1 VRGYLELLWTFFVIG
16 GTAFGGGY
24 TVVPILDRELV
35 KKRGWISMDEVLDFY
50 TIAQITPGV
59 IIVNIATF
67 VGYKR
72 KGFLGGIVATT
83 GMMLPGIFLMLI
95 ISMFFRHFAEHRIVQ
110 HAMVGIR
117 LAVCAL
123 MLDVVV
129 KLFKGFFRDY
139 KAVIIS
145 VAAFALSAVFS
156 TNPVFVV
163 LGAGLAGLL
172 LYSPRRAVP
181 KGGSPS
187 KGGNSPE
194 GDSP

>member
-1 VRGYLELLWTFFVIG
+1 MRGYLELLWAFFVIG

-24 TVVPILDRELV
+24 AVVPILDRELV
-35 KKRGWISMDEVLDFY
+35 KKRGWITMDEVLDFY

-67 VGYKR
+67 VGCKR
-72 KGFLGGIVATT
+72 KGFPGGVVATV
-83 GMMLPGIFLMLI
+83 GLLLPGICLMLVV
-95 ISMFFRHFAEHRIVQ
+95 SMFFRHFAEHRIVR

-123 MLDVVV
+123 MLDVVI
-129 KLFKGFFRDY
+129 KLFRGFFRDY

-156 TNPVFVV
+156 ANPVFVV

-172 LYSPRRAVP
+172 LHLPRRAAP
-181 KGGSPS
+181 KDGPRSSDGGPPV
-187 KGGNSPE
+187 GGQT
-194 GDSP
+194 

>member
-1 VRGYLELLWTFFVIG
+1 VRGYLELLWAFFVIG

-24 TVVPILDRELV
+24 AVVPVLDRELV
-35 KKRGWISMDEVLDFY
+35 KKRGWIGMDEVLDFY

-67 VGYKR
+67 VGCRR
-72 KGFLGGIVATT
+72 KGFLGGVVATT
-83 GMMLPGIFLMLI
+83 GLILPGILLMLVVSI
-95 ISMFFRHFAEHRIVQ
+95 FFRYFAEYRLVR

-139 KAVIIS
+139 RAVIIS

-156 TNPVFVV
+156 ASPVLVV

-172 LYSPRRAVP
+172 LYRPRRAVS
-181 KGGSPS
+181 GGDS
-187 KGGNSPE
+187 GE
-194 GDSP
+194 GDAP